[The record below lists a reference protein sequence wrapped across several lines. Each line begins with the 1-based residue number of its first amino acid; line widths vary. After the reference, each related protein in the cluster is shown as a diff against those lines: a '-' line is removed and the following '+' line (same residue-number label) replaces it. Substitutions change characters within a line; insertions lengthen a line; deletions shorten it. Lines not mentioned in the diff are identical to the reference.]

1 MDPLMMWHLHQVN
14 KSFYNVVNN
23 TIAWNVLQIVK
34 IYNASY
40 HETIQTYE
48 LPRCY
53 LKTHL

>member
-1 MDPLMMWHLHQVN
+1 MWHLHQVN

-23 TIAWNVLQIVK
+23 TMAWNVLQIVK
-34 IYNASY
+34 IDHASY

-53 LKTHL
+53 LKTCL